1 MKSFIIFSLSLTAFF
16 HHNAFAQGTFEAE
29 RQELRQLLKVI
40 EDGINEKNV
49 SAIEPYIKPGTVVV
63 FQDAVVTK
71 GIEEFSDYF
80 ARILGA
86 GDALIS
92 DMSVAA
98 AIGAP
103 AEFYGENVAV
113 AFGKLDSTYTLRTGK
128 TINLKTQWTTT
139 VVKQEDT
146 WSIASLHFSNN
157 LFDNPILNTSKR
169 FSWIMAI
176 AGLFLGLLLMWF
188 FKRLTGRPVSQ
199 D

>member
-1 MKSFIIFSLSLTAFF
+1 MKSVIIFSLSIAAFF
-16 HHNAFAQGTFEAE
+16 HNSVFAQNTYESE

-40 EDGINEKNV
+40 EDGINDKSV
-49 SAIEPYIKPGTVVV
+49 SAIEPYVKPNTVMV

-80 ARILGA
+80 GRILGA
-86 GDALIS
+86 GDALITE
-92 DMSVAA
+92 MSVKAT
-98 AIGAP
+98 IGAP

-128 TINLKTQWTTT
+128 TIDLETQWTTT
-139 VVKQEDT
+139 VVRQADT

-157 LFDNPILNTSKR
+157 LFNNPILNTSKR
-169 FSWIMAI
+169 LNWIMAI
-176 AGLFLGLLLMWF
+176 AGLLLGLLLMWL
-188 FKRLTGRPVSQ
+188 FKRLTRRSVRQ